1 MRVLT
6 LLLALAPCA
15 ALPRATR
22 AEGHWT
28 ADSLGGAGR
37 ATIDGRAETPDGV
50 VPAVVKVT
58 CRGGIDASVCVALKV
73 EDAATVASFDFSAF
87 AGEGAKA
94 AGLPLFSGRVGAV
107 AVDGPVSGREAPD
120 PPGSFLFEFC
130 GPSQGPS
137 DAKKLA
143 HAIAAGPGDVEI
155 AIRHPAG
162 DGRAIRAHVPAD
174 APSGGV
180 AGALKRCPADR

>member
-1 MRVLT
+1 MRVLIP
-6 LLLALAPCA
+6 LLALPLCA
-15 ALPRATR
+15 AFPRVAR

-58 CRGGIDASVCVALKV
+58 CRGGEDASVCVALKV

-94 AGLPLFSGRVGAV
+94 AGLPLFAGSIGAV
-107 AVDGPVSGREAPD
+107 AVEGPVSGREAPD

-130 GPSQGPS
+130 GPSRGPS
-137 DAKKLA
+137 DAKKPDRA
-143 HAIAAGPGDVEI
+143 TSRSRSGTPPATAARFV
-155 AIRHPAG
+155 
-162 DGRAIRAHVPAD
+162 RAFRRTCRTAAS
-174 APSGGV
+174 PS
-180 AGALKRCPADR
+180 R